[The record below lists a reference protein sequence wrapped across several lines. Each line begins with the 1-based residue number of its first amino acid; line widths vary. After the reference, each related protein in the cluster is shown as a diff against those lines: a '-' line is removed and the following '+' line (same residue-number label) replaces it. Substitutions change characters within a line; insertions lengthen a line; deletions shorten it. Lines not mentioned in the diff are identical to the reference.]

1 MVKNSQSKTS
11 LFTKKLFTPCH
22 TTLGRRHSQMTPC
35 VIGYFRVAFC
45 LRLKTSP
52 STNHSNENEF
62 DLHENGHGIE

>member
-22 TTLGRRHSQMTPC
+22 TALGRRHSQMTPY

-45 LRLKTSP
+45 LRLKTSL